1 MTTVAYRR
9 RTPEDE
15 PLYRAMS
22 GHLETFLEQLRATD
36 RQLPRHVEQ
45 EMRAYLECGI
55 LAYGFL
61 RVRCEDCGGS
71 RIVAFSCKKR
81 GFCLS
86 WPAQQATAVL
96 EQHQATRPGASFL
109 NQNFPNPYNSET
121 TIRFDLARP
130 EEINLTV
137 YNLAGQKVIT
147 LAQGIRQT
155 GTHTLRWDGRDGVGR
170 ELASG
175 VYLYQMRTGDI
186 VRTRRMLLLK

>member
-1 MTTVAYRR
+1 M
-9 RTPEDE
+9 
-15 PLYRAMS
+15 
-22 GHLETFLEQLRATD
+22 
-36 RQLPRHVEQ
+36 
-45 EMRAYLECGI
+45 
-55 LAYGFL
+55 
-61 RVRCEDCGGS
+61 
-71 RIVAFSCKKR
+71 
-81 GFCLS
+81 
-86 WPAQQATAVL
+86 L